1 MIIFLSIVR
10 TTELHPS
17 KSNEDRDK
25 LDSLGEY
32 HELKV
37 GNQASTAEI
46 HSSFSEDSSVNEGAP
61 PSLSSFEGQSVFQN
75 IDVSP
80 ELSETTDAVVFTLID
95 TAAELKNRAEPVIE
109 DEAQNS
115 TKSQFIGHSEE
126 VYIVRA
132 EPKTEAQETMK
143 YLQEK
148 EVNKSEPV
156 VKSSQEELSKTA
168 PQHEDI
174 PSFREWTQK
183 QLAEA
188 ERKKVDQNS
197 TITEKLNKPSG
208 KFRIKN
214 YASPDC
220 GAKIVAAN
228 PESVSS
234 SSVLSSSKDEY
245 MLNYCTNRIWFVVEL
260 CEAIQAKQFDLANFE
275 LFSSSPKD
283 FAVSISHR
291 FPTRD
296 WSNVGKFT
304 AKDSRD
310 IQTFNLNPHLFGRY
324 IKVELLSHYGKE
336 QFCPVSWVGVFGTSE
351 FEVLAKEDERHAADD
366 PDEDDE
372 DLLIGQRRD
381 APKNLFIS
389 ATDAVLSIVKKA
401 TAPFMK
407 SESNETRG
415 DSPESSE
422 MLNKTQNCVTPRYI
436 TVCDNC
442 SQSFYDEVYYILS
455 CHTRTLTELIE
466 SPFVKRTLIDNDI
479 CRKFGLDFNSLR
491 LGAPF
496 PSNRAENHNKEVNYL
511 TSLLKDSFVAALC
524 NILAVAE
531 NRVVVNASSDA
542 MQSLK
547 NLTEKNTPCLPTELP
562 ETTPSCGANC
572 KKSSHSESSVSKTK
586 NSKDY
591 FLTEILRPSEQFSEK
606 IEPTKT
612 LNEEE
617 VRMLPSSEPV
627 TETTEMKST
636 SSTPTNGKATHT
648 VTVSPTK
655 EAELTEATETKEDI
669 KVADKKDEMKELDN
683 QIANQ
688 SNITNQDSTFDSI
701 LSDINEF
708 EKAVHSNPT
717 SNLPRVTNLPTESIF
732 LRLAHRIKNLEI
744 NMSLSSTYL
753 EELSRRYRN
762 QLEMLSKTINIT
774 AQKIEE
780 RYKLEEE
787 RERLREKEILLL
799 RLQLANLTRDMSN
812 LLKEKNSWRPR
823 ASSISQHI
831 VLVSIEIFFVWVIF
845 SCWRR
850 KEEPAKNVTIQ
861 IRKKVKRRKSLEGVT
876 GHNLPLR
883 RKRRPS
889 DEALEIALARNHNL
903 PSLKLEKKRK
913 RKKKDSKCSI
923 NLIQVKRKK
932 SDSNGSSE
940 EVVTQPASP
949 PPAVVEPEVE
959 TANRF
964 APFSSPETRPVQQEA
979 PSEEKVYAPVFIKTA
994 MASRNAR
1001 LRFPVPEKEASQES
1015 SVERC
1020 ELLEESLV
1028 PPREKKSSGATL
1040 KKYMKKF
1047 FDK

>member
-1 MIIFLSIVR
+1 M
-10 TTELHPS
+10 
-17 KSNEDRDK
+17 
-25 LDSLGEY
+25 
-32 HELKV
+32 
-37 GNQASTAEI
+37 
-46 HSSFSEDSSVNEGAP
+46 
-61 PSLSSFEGQSVFQN
+61 
-75 IDVSP
+75 
-80 ELSETTDAVVFTLID
+80 
-95 TAAELKNRAEPVIE
+95 
-109 DEAQNS
+109 
-115 TKSQFIGHSEE
+115 
-126 VYIVRA
+126 
-132 EPKTEAQETMK
+132 
-143 YLQEK
+143 
-148 EVNKSEPV
+148 NKSVPV

-188 ERKKVDQNS
+188 EKKKVDQNS
-197 TITEKLNKPSG
+197 TTTEKLTKSSG

-260 CEAIQAKQFDLANFE
+260 CEAIQAKQLDLANFE

-283 FAVSISHR
+283 LAVSISHR

-310 IQTFNLNPHLFGRY
+310 IQTFNLNPHLFGKY
-324 IKVELLSHYGKE
+324 IKIELLSHYGKE

-366 PDEDDE
+366 PDDDDE
-372 DLLIGQRRD
+372 DLLMGQRRD

-407 SESNETRG
+407 SDSNETQSDIRQ
-415 DSPESSE
+415 SSK
-422 MLNKTQNCVTPRYI
+422 MLNKTESCVTPRYI

-442 SQSFYDEVYYILS
+442 SQSFYDEVYNILS
-455 CHTRTLTELIE
+455 CHTKTLTELIR
-466 SPFVKRTLIDNDI
+466 SPFVKRTLIDNDT
-479 CRKFGLDFNSLR
+479 CRKFGLDFGSLR
-491 LGAPF
+491 QGAPY
-496 PSNRAENHNKEVNYL
+496 PSIRVKNQKKEVNYL

-524 NILAVAE
+524 NVLAVAE
-531 NRVVVNASSDA
+531 NRVVVNASNDA

-547 NLTEKNTPCLPTELP
+547 NLTEKNASCAPTDLTEMV
-562 ETTPSCGANC
+562 PSCSVNC
-572 KKSSHSESSVSKTK
+572 KKSSHSDSSVSKTR

-606 IEPTKT
+606 IEPTRT

-617 VRMLPSSEPV
+617 VRRLPSSEPV
-627 TETTEMKST
+627 PEAIGMKST
-636 SSTPTNGKATHT
+636 SSIPANGKVTHT
-648 VTVSPTK
+648 ATVSPMK
-655 EAELTEATETKEDI
+655 QAEPTETADVKEEVKI
-669 KVADKKDEMKELDN
+669 LDKKDEIKELDN
-683 QIANQ
+683 QLGNQ

-708 EKAVHSNPT
+708 ERAVHSNPA

-762 QLEMLSKTINIT
+762 QLEMLSKTINST

-787 RERLREKEILLL
+787 REKLREKEILLL
-799 RLQLANLTRDMSN
+799 RLQLANLTRDLSN

-823 ASSISQHI
+823 ASSIGQHI
-831 VLVSIEIFFVWVIF
+831 ILVSIEIFFVWVVF

-850 KEEPAKNVTIQ
+850 AKEPSKSVAIQ
-861 IRKKVKRRKSLEGVT
+861 IRRKVKRRKSLEGVT
-876 GHNLPLR
+876 GHSLPLR

-889 DEALEIALARNHNL
+889 DEALEIALARNHTI
-903 PSLKLEKKRK
+903 STLKMEKKRK

-923 NLIQVKRKK
+923 NLIQAKRKK

-940 EVVTQPASP
+940 EVAGCTVPASP
-949 PPAVVEPEVE
+949 PPALIEPEVE

-964 APFSSPETRPVQQEA
+964 APISSPNAKLDQEL
-979 PSEEKVYAPVFIKTA
+979 PSSVENVYPPVFIRTA
-994 MASRNAR
+994 MSSRNSR
-1001 LRFPVPEKEASQES
+1001 LRFPEKEASQDS
-1015 SVERC
+1015 SLGRC
-1020 ELLEESLV
+1020 EPFQE
-1028 PPREKKSSGATL
+1028 PPSPAREKKSSGATL
-1040 KKYMKKF
+1040 KKYMKRF